1 MSKPTCLIIGTGPGI
16 GNALALA
23 FAQEGFAVALMARS
37 ALKLAPI
44 VDDVRDAGGDARAFP
59 CDASD
64 EAALRA
70 TIRTI
75 AAEMGAPQILIYNI
89 AALGLG
95 KPTTLTRERLLQ
107 DLQVNVLSALVAAQE
122 VAPAMQAAG
131 KGSVFFTGG
140 GFAYEPAANY
150 SSLSLGKAA
159 LRNLTFSLAQELG
172 AHGIHVA
179 TVTVYGFVQTGTH
192 FDPTRIAQAYL
203 TLHRQPKGHFQTE
216 LIYK

>member
-1 MSKPTCLIIGTGPGI
+1 MTRPCALIIGTGPGI
-16 GNALALA
+16 GRALALA
-23 FAQEGFAVALMARS
+23 FSREGYAVALCARS
-37 ALKLAPI
+37 ALKLKP
-44 VDDVRDAGGDARAFP
+44 VQEDVRDAGGEARIYP
-59 CDASD
+59 VDASD
-64 EAALRA
+64 EDALRT
-70 TIRTI
+70 TIRTVS
-75 AAEMGAPQILIYNI
+75 AEMGAPQVLIYNI

-122 VAPAMQAAG
+122 VAPAMKNAG
-131 KGSVFFTGG
+131 KGSIFLTGG
-140 GFAYEPAANY
+140 GFAHEPAANY

-216 LIYK
+216 LVYK